1 MVGITAYGAYI
12 PWHRLSKQLA
22 AKTWNGFAGPGE
34 RSVAYYDEDSI
45 TMAVAAAQDCLA
57 GLDEKKVDGLFFAT
71 TTSPYKEKLGAAL
84 IAMPLDLRR
93 EIRTADVT
101 GSLRAGASALAMA
114 ADAVAAGSAG
124 SILVTAA
131 DMRLGAPNG
140 PIEQQLGDGAAAL
153 LVGKDNVVAEIQAA
167 YSISDELAG
176 NWRADSDTFVR
187 SWEDRMVLD
196 TGWSVEVP
204 AALIGLMKK
213 CGLGPDKFTKLVLDF
228 PSDARRLPAAAAAAG
243 FQPAQIQDAGPVMSG
258 IGLTGCA
265 LAPMMLVAALES
277 AKPGDRIMYACG
289 HNGADA
295 FALQVTDNIKKLPPR
310 RGLSKHIES
319 RQSMG
324 NYVDYLRWRE
334 IVPQEAGKRP
344 DKQHIKL
351 SAIWRERK
359 QLLGLYGVKCR
370 KCGTPQ
376 YDNGSLMTTPIR
388 VCMKC
393 QARDDFE
400 DYRFR
405 DKKATVFSFTQ
416 DNLASVVDPPA
427 SVVVVDFEGGGRG
440 MFDLTDRD
448 PAKVEIGM
456 PVEMTFRKLQFDRGL
471 TNYFWKCRPLR

>member
-1 MVGITAYGAYI
+1 MVGITAYGAYV
-12 PWHRLSKQLA
+12 PWHRLSKQLVS
-22 AKTWNGFAGPGE
+22 KTWNGFGAPGE
-34 RSVAYYDEDSI
+34 RAVAYYDEDSI
-45 TMAVAAAQDCLA
+45 TMAVAAGQDCLT
-57 GLDEKKVDGLFFAT
+57 GLDEKKVDGLYFAT
-71 TTSPYKEKLGAAL
+71 TTSPYKEKLGSAL
-84 IAMPLDLRR
+84 IAVPLDLKR

-101 GSLRAGASALAMA
+101 DSLRAGTSALAMA
-114 ADAVAAGSAG
+114 VDAVGAGSAATV
-124 SILVTAA
+124 LVAAA

-140 PIEQQLGDGAAAL
+140 AIEQQLGDGAAAF
-153 LVGKDNVVAEIQAA
+153 LVGQENVIAEVQAV

-176 NWRADSDTFVR
+176 TWRADSDTYVR
-187 SWEDRMVLD
+187 SWEDRMTLD
-196 TGWSVEVP
+196 SGWSVEIP
-204 AALIGLMKK
+204 AAMIGVMKK
-213 CGLGPDKFTKLVLDF
+213 CGLGPDKFARVVTDF
-228 PSDARRLPAAAAAAG
+228 PNDARRLPAAAAAAG
-243 FQPAQIQDAGPVMSG
+243 FQPAQIQDAAPIMSG
-258 IGLTGCA
+258 VGLTGCA

-277 AKPGDRIMYACG
+277 AKPGDRIMFACG
-289 HNGADA
+289 NNGADA
-295 FALQVTDNIKKLPPR
+295 FVLQVTDNITRLPPR
-310 RGLSKHIES
+310 RGLKKHIES
-319 RQSMG
+319 KQAMA
-324 NYVDYLRWRE
+324 NYMDYLRWRE

-351 SAIWRERK
+351 SAVWRERK

-427 SVVVVDFEGGGRG
+427 SVVVVDFEGGGRSI
-440 MFDLTDRD
+440 FDLTDRD

-471 TNYFWKCRPLR
+471 TNYFWKCRPPR